1 MEHYWPGPEPEPI
14 VWPECNPTPMC
25 SMDTYFNP
33 LACTCWPFASYCFLG
48 CEDGMK
54 RDPTSDGC
62 ECISDSEF
70 EGLFPEGASEAD
82 IELSMIDQWS
92 YPEPEPCP
100 EPWEEPEELIV
111 VPEHWPQCEPT
122 DQCDT
127 SDMNLLACECFAKAN
142 CKMFCVDGVLHPM
155 NWCECISWSDY
166 RLFFP
171 ESATDDDILLSELLF
186 NQGH

>member
-1 MEHYWPGPEPEPI
+1 
-14 VWPECNPTPMC
+14 
-25 SMDTYFNP
+25 
-33 LACTCWPFASYCFLG
+33 
-48 CEDGMK
+48 MK
-54 RDPTSDGC
+54 RDPTTDGC

-82 IELSMIDQWS
+82 IELSMVDQWS

-111 VPEHWPQCEPT
+111 VPDRWPQCEST
-122 DQCDT
+122 DECDA
-127 SDMNLLACECFAKAN
+127 SDMNLVACECFARAN
-142 CKMFCVDGVLHPM
+142 CMIFCVDGVLHPI

-171 ESATDDDILLSELLF
+171 ETATDDDILLSELLF
-186 NQGH
+186 NMGH